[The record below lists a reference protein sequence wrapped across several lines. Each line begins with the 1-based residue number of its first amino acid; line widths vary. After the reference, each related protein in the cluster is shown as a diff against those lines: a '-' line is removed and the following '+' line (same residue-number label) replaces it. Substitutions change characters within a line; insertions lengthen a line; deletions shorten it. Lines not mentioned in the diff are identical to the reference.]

1 MNIQCLVLGQLGV
14 NSYLLAHDKEAIVID
29 PGDECGKILEAIE
42 KSGCELKKILLTH
55 GHFDHIGAVAELAEK
70 TGAPVYVHSGDKKML
85 TDNSCNLSFLT
96 GEKIKPYD
104 KAISLD
110 GVKEIPFGD
119 TVIKVYHTPGHS
131 EGSVSFLWGNNLFC
145 GDLLFQGSIGRY
157 DFGDFDTELR
167 SIKFLIDNL
176 ESGTKVYPGHG
187 GATTI
192 EQECIYNPYIVNYI
206 LE

>member
-14 NSYLLAHDKEAIVID
+14 NSYLLTDQKEAIVID
-29 PGDECGKILEAIE
+29 PGDECEKILDAIE

-55 GHFDHIGAVAELAEK
+55 AHFDHVGAVAELAEK

-110 GVKEIPFGD
+110 DMQEIPLGN

-131 EGSVSFLWGNNLFC
+131 EGSLSFLWEDNLFC

-157 DFGDFDTELR
+157 DFGDLDTELK
-167 SIKFLIDNL
+167 SIKFLIDNFDDK
-176 ESGTKVYPGHG
+176 TKVYPGHG

-192 EQECIYNPYIVNYI
+192 GQERIYNPYIVNYI
-206 LE
+206 LD